1 MAKIMVVDDDNN
13 IRELL
18 RKFLSRKGY
27 EVITASDGEEALEK
41 IAECPEIILLDIM
54 MPKIHGLKVLNRI
67 KKQSPKTEII
77 MMTGLALNVIG
88 LESLKRGA
96 FEFVTKPLDLEHV
109 DFLISYRL
117 AQMGAL

>member
-1 MAKIMVVDDDNN
+1 VAKIMVVDDDSN